1 MALNRL
7 KLVREITFMKDLASV
22 RKSRSGLQIR

>member
-7 KLVREITFMKDLASV
+7 KLVYRDTP
-22 RKSRSGLQIR
+22 G